1 MGRKAM
7 SNMVQIPTPSN
18 YGAIEIKAWI
28 NKYTMRAF
36 VITMI
41 ILLLLFLIN
50 FLQGAVTGGTRK
62 VVKMAPI
69 VKTTLT
75 NLAED
80 QMSEEVAPP
89 PPTQVI
95 VNTGPASRAGTPIPV
110 PDAEIA
116 EDLKEFA
123 SMDEVARAS
132 SQGGDGI
139 DMGEFASNI
148 DFASDEEV
156 EIDQIEEE
164 PGIDDFLAVEQDPV
178 AILSDI
184 QKLIVYPAMAI
195 KMGTEGKVLIRV
207 LVGKNGKATKY
218 KIMSSANRS
227 LEKPAIDA
235 VMKYT
240 FTPAIQNKKPVAC
253 WLTIPINFRLR

>member
-1 MGRKAM
+1 M
-7 SNMVQIPTPSN
+7 SNFVEVPTPST
-18 YGAIEIKAWI
+18 YGAVEVKQWI
-28 NKYTMRAF
+28 NKYTIRAF
-36 VITMI
+36 IITMI
-41 ILLLLFLIN
+41 LLVLLFLISI
-50 FLQGAVTGGTRK
+50 LQDKIAASAAAAP
-62 VVKMAPI
+62 KMAPV
-69 VKTTLT
+69 VKTTLQ
-75 NLAED
+75 NLQQD
-80 QMSEEVAPP
+80 QMTEELPPP

-148 DFASDEEV
+148 DFSEEEKV
-156 EIDQIEEE
+156 EIEVIEEE
-164 PGIDDFLAVEQDPV
+164 PGIDDFIDVEQEPGVD
-178 AILSDI
+178 LGEL
-184 QKLIVYPAMAI
+184 QKLIVYPEMAR
-195 KMGTEGKVLIRV
+195 KMGTEGNVIIRV
-207 LVGKNGKATKY
+207 LVGKNGKAKKY
-218 KIMSSANRS
+218 KIYQSDNKV
-227 LEKPAIDA
+227 LEQPAIDA